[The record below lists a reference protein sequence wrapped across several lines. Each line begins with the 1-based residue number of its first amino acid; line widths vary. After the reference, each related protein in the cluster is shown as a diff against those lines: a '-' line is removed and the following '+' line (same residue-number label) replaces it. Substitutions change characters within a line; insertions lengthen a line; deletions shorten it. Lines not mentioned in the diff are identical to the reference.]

1 MLSLQLPKELL
12 SFHIDETNF
21 AIRIEQIK
29 SRLRLFP
36 RLVFSQLA
44 VALLLVGIMWNGV
57 SHDVLLSW
65 LVLVCAAHTVEMV
78 YWMRFRGQAKDI
90 SQCRHWNNLF
100 CWFSGIIGAVW
111 GSAGLLMFVPGQML
125 YQAYLICVVL
135 GISAGAVTSNPV
147 HPPSLFIY
155 LAGLASPLVMRIFLE
170 GDWQHL
176 FLGGMLVV
184 YILFVLSAAREL
196 ISTFEKS
203 LQQHIEN
210 KKLAAELEQAQSIA
224 HIGSWHYVLATG
236 QLTWTEELYRVH
248 GVSPGTF
255 IPSLEALINL
265 IHPDDQTAMQ
275 VWIDAC
281 ISGAKP
287 KAIEF
292 RCVWPDGTVHHIEGQ
307 GELLLDAENKP
318 SYILGTG
325 QDITDRKAVES
336 EINNLAFYD
345 SLTQLPNRRLLNDR
359 LEKAMAASKRS
370 GLYGALLFLD
380 LDNFKPLN
388 DMHGHGAGDL
398 LLVEVAKR
406 LARCVRDVDTVA
418 RFGGDEFVIVLGE
431 LGKEKAKSGREV
443 LAVAEKICT
452 ILNEPYVLKV
462 PHKGKAETT
471 VEHHCTSSIGVA
483 LFINQEASTEDI
495 LKWADLAMYQ
505 AKEAGGNQIRLYDS
519 KASVAVLENN

>member
-1 MLSLQLPKELL
+1 MFILQLLKDLL
-12 SFHIDETNF
+12 SFQIDETNF
-21 AIRIEQIK
+21 AVRVEQIN

-44 VALLLVGIMWNGV
+44 VAFLLVGIMWNGV
-57 SHDVLLSW
+57 PHDVLLAW
-65 LVLVCAAHTVEMV
+65 LVLVCAVHTVEMA

-90 SQCRHWNNLF
+90 SQCRHWNNRF
-100 CWFSGIIGAVW
+100 CWFSGIVGVVW
-111 GSAGLLMFVPGQML
+111 GSAGLLMFVPSQML

-155 LAGLASPLVMRIFLE
+155 LAGLASPLVMRIFWE

-210 KKLAAELEQAQSIA
+210 RKLAAELEQAQSIA
-224 HIGSWHYVLATG
+224 HIGSWQYVLATS

-248 GVSPGTF
+248 GVSPETF
-255 IPSLEALINL
+255 TPSLETFINL
-265 IHPDDQTAMQ
+265 IHPDDQATMQ
-275 VWIDAC
+275 VWMEAC
-281 ISGAKP
+281 ISGGKP

-307 GELLLDAENKP
+307 GELLLDAESKP

-359 LEKAMAASKRS
+359 LEKAMSASKRN

-398 LLVEVAKR
+398 LLIEVAER
-406 LARCVRDVDTVA
+406 LTSCVRHVDTVA
-418 RFGGDEFVIVLGE
+418 RFGGDEFVMVLSD
-431 LGKEKAKSGREV
+431 LDMDKAKSSKDV
-443 LAVAEKICT
+443 LVVAEKICAV
-452 ILNEPYVLKV
+452 LNEPYVLKV

-471 VEHHCTSSIGVA
+471 VKHHCTSSIGVA
-483 LFINQEASTEDI
+483 LFINQEASAEDI

-519 KASVAVLENN
+519 KAGVAASENI

>member
-1 MLSLQLPKELL
+1 MLILQLLKELL
-12 SFHIDETNF
+12 SFHIDKTNF
-21 AIRIEQIK
+21 AIRVEQIK

-36 RLVFSQLA
+36 RIVFSQLA

-57 SHDVLLSW
+57 PHDVLLAW
-65 LVLVCAAHTVEMV
+65 LILVYAAHTLEMV
-78 YWMRFRGQAKDI
+78 YWMRFRGQTKDI
-90 SQCRHWNNLF
+90 PQCRDWNNRF
-100 CWFSGIIGAVW
+100 CWFSGIVGVVW

-147 HPPSLFIY
+147 HPPSLLIY
-155 LAGLASPLVMRIFLE
+155 LAGLVLPLVIRIFWE

-176 FLGGMLVV
+176 FLGGMLVI

-203 LQQHIEN
+203 LKQHIEN

-224 HIGSWHYVLATG
+224 HIGSWQYVLATG

-248 GVSPGTF
+248 GVSTETF
-255 IPSLEALINL
+255 IPSLETLITL
-265 IHPDDQTAMQ
+265 IHPDDQSAMQ
-275 VWIDAC
+275 RWIEAC
-281 ISGAKP
+281 ISGEKP
-287 KAIEF
+287 KALEF
-292 RCVWPDGTVHHIEGQ
+292 RCVWPDGTIRHIEGQ
-307 GELLLDAENKP
+307 GELLLDAEGKP

-325 QDITDRKAVES
+325 QDITVRKAVEN

-359 LEKAMAASKRS
+359 LEKAMSASKRS

-380 LDNFKPLN
+380 MDNFKPLN

-398 LLVEVAKR
+398 LLMEVAKR
-406 LARCVRDVDTVA
+406 LTSCVRDVDTVA
-418 RFGGDEFVIVLGE
+418 RFGGDEFVIVLSE
-431 LGKEKAKSGREV
+431 LAMEKAKSSKEV
-443 LAVAEKICT
+443 LIVAEKICAN
-452 ILNEPYVLKV
+452 LNEPYVLKV

-471 VEHHCTSSIGVA
+471 VKHHCTSSIGVA
-483 LFINQEASTEDI
+483 LFISHEANAEDI

-505 AKEAGGNQIRLYDS
+505 AKESGRNQVRLYDS
-519 KASVAVLENN
+519 KAGFAASEKI

>member
-1 MLSLQLPKELL
+1 MLILQLLKELL

-21 AIRIEQIK
+21 AVRVEQIN

-44 VALLLVGIMWNGV
+44 IAFLLVGIMWNGV
-57 SHDVLLSW
+57 PHYVLLDW
-65 LVLVCAAHTVEMV
+65 LVLVCAVHTFEMV
-78 YWMRFRGQAKDI
+78 YWARFRGPAKDI
-90 SQCRHWNNLF
+90 SQCRQWNNRF
-100 CWFSGIIGAVW
+100 CWFSGIVGVVW
-111 GSAGLLMFVPGQML
+111 GSTGLLMFVPGQML
-125 YQAYLICVVL
+125 YQAYLICAVL

-155 LAGLASPLVMRIFLE
+155 LTGLVLPLVMRILWE

-176 FLGGMLVV
+176 FLGGMLLI

-196 ISTFEKS
+196 ISTFEES

-224 HIGSWHYVLATG
+224 HIGSWHYVFATG
-236 QLTWTEELYRVH
+236 RLTWTEELYRVY
-248 GVSPGTF
+248 GVSSETF
-255 IPSLEALINL
+255 IPSAEALIDL
-265 IHPDDQTAMQ
+265 IHPDDQSAMQ
-275 VWIDAC
+275 KWIEAC
-281 ISGAKP
+281 ASGRKP
-287 KAIEF
+287 KAFEF
-292 RCVWPDGTVHHIEGQ
+292 RCVWPDGTIRHIEGQ
-307 GELLLDAENKP
+307 GEMVLDAEGKP
-318 SYILGTG
+318 LYVLGTN
-325 QDITDRKAVES
+325 QDITERKAVEN

-398 LLVEVAKR
+398 LLIEVAKR
-406 LARCVRDVDTVA
+406 LTSCVRDVDTVA
-418 RFGGDEFVIVLGE
+418 RFGGDEFVMVLGE
-431 LGKEKAKSGREV
+431 LDMDRAKSGKEV
-443 LAVAEKICT
+443 LIVTEKICAA
-452 ILNEPYVLKV
+452 LNEPYLLKV

-471 VEHHCTSSIGVA
+471 VKHHCTSSIGVA
-483 LFINQEASTEDI
+483 LFVDHEANAEDI
-495 LKWADLAMYQ
+495 LRWADMAMYQ
-505 AKEAGGNQIRLYDS
+505 AKEAGRNQIRLYDS
-519 KASVAVLENN
+519 NARVAASENI